1 MFMRLICV
9 SPFLLSLSF
18 SSPLLLEVIFGKSTD
33 ASSRPTTTTDP
44 QTGAEIPT
52 TEPWIW
58 FLISRPILTLSATET
73 STRPRPNPN
82 QDSPSTPAS
91 STSSKYWTPSTQP
104 SPNQNPIPTGYPTAP
119 PNFPHPYPTSWL
131 VFACPT
137 AHVTSYPSVVEEP
150 STEPETN
157 PDYPVLRNGNRGA
170 RGKKIHKRKDFD
182 FSHQGTPL
190 FEFSSVDLFP
200 TSSPS
205 TSGSQTRS
213 FLSVENLG
221 RFFHGQDE
229 YEEFSD
235 EEYKSV
241 IEKWEDNGYRLCDGR
256 DRAWG
261 RVKGGD
267 GVDRD
272 GEEGHQ
278 REKELPSPYKG
289 QWWKFFYEGMYR
301 DAARWNKVRAA
312 MGMGMCRV
320 VVRWVEYQSDPT
332 TSASGGLGDREDLEM
347 GGMGVGVGLG
357 IGVRGGRLTRS
368 ESRRRSQL
376 GVSSTSGCGT
386 VIGIGSGSGGEG
398 NMGVSK
404 EIIDGLG
411 ESARSRADV
420 GGKVKK
426 R

>member
-1 MFMRLICV
+1 MMLT
-9 SPFLLSLSF
+9 
-18 SSPLLLEVIFGKSTD
+18 EMH
-33 ASSRPTTTTDP
+33 RPTTTTDP
-44 QTGAEIPT
+44 QTGAELPT

-58 FLISRPILTLSATET
+58 FLISRPILTLSATDT
-73 STRPRPNPN
+73 STRPRQN
-82 QDSPSTPAS
+82 QNQGSPSTPELRSTS

-104 SPNQNPIPTGYPTAP
+104 SPNENPTPTGYPTAP

-137 AHVTSYPSVVEEP
+137 AHVTSYPSVVETP
-150 STEPETN
+150 SSSTSPETSTQTKPN
-157 PDYPVLRNGNRGA
+157 YPFLRSNNTNVAAR

-190 FEFSSVDLFP
+190 FEFSSLDLFP
-200 TSSPS
+200 T
-205 TSGSQTRS
+205 TSNSQQTRS

-229 YEEFSD
+229 YDEFSD

-241 IEKWEDNGYRLCDGR
+241 IQQWEDCGYRLGDREMDG
-256 DRAWG
+256 G
-261 RVKGGD
+261 RS
-267 GVDRD
+267 RD
-272 GEEGHQ
+272 GDDRGEEEGHE

-289 QWWKFFYEGMYR
+289 HWWESFYEGMYR
-301 DAARWNKVRAA
+301 DAARWSRVRAA

-320 VVRWVEYQSDPT
+320 VVRWVEYQPD
-332 TSASGGLGDREDLEM
+332 TSEHGSGEDAAM
-347 GGMGVGVGLG
+347 GGMNAGMGGMNAGMGGIEGVGLG

-376 GVSSTSGCGT
+376 GVSSTGGCGT
-386 VIGIGSGSGGEG
+386 VIGIGATDSSSAGITPST
-398 NMGVSK
+398 
-404 EIIDGLG
+404 IAGLG
-411 ESARSRADV
+411 ESARRRVVGNKDV
-420 GGKVKK
+420 GGKEKGSGKAKK

>member
-1 MFMRLICV
+1 LR
-9 SPFLLSLSF
+9 
-18 SSPLLLEVIFGKSTD
+18 SSNG
-33 ASSRPTTTTDP
+33 
-44 QTGAEIPT
+44 GA
-52 TEPWIW
+52 
-58 FLISRPILTLSATET
+58 A
-73 STRPRPNPN
+73 
-82 QDSPSTPAS
+82 Q
-91 STSSKYWTPSTQP
+91 
-104 SPNQNPIPTGYPTAP
+104 
-119 PNFPHPYPTSWL
+119 
-131 VFACPT
+131 
-137 AHVTSYPSVVEEP
+137 
-150 STEPETN
+150 
-157 PDYPVLRNGNRGA
+157 
-170 RGKKIHKRKDFD
+170 RGKKLHKRKDFD

-190 FEFSSVDLFP
+190 FEFSSLDLFP
-200 TSSPS
+200 TTS
-205 TSGSQTRS
+205 TSEQTRS
-213 FLSVENLG
+213 FLSVENLR
-221 RFFHGQDE
+221 RFFHGEDE

-241 IEKWEDNGYRLCDGR
+241 IRQWEDAGYMLGDRDKDGGR
-256 DRAWG
+256 DRNGA
-261 RVKGGD
+261 
-267 GVDRD
+267 GVDRGD
-272 GEEGHQ
+272 GMDREEGHE

-289 QWWKFFYEGMYR
+289 HWWKCFYEGMYR
-301 DAARWNKVRAA
+301 DAARWNRVRAA